1 MFLRC
6 FLSLS
11 KGQAAYCGLELGVSL
26 PTGQLGSDE
35 TPAGEA
41 LVHEFLP
48 RADLVKN
55 NALMYFRMVPLPPLS
70 ETRGYF

>member
-11 KGQAAYCGLELGVSL
+11 KEQDAYCGLELGVSL

-55 NALMYFRMVPLPPLS
+55 RML
-70 ETRGYF
+70 